1 METKIE
7 KTLTKEAVEKELQ
20 LKENQIEQ
28 RISTLQQEVASVAPT
43 IRDALFNHPLVSVGG
58 ALLAGLVVGLI
69 GGGKKRRNT
78 ASGVSHRTLV
88 DHYVDAVAEEARHRV
103 VNGQDVDEAVYAAL
117 KDRVPLIVYETP
129 QTKEKQGLIN
139 SVVSLVLR
147 QVVPL
152 GVKMGMNYLVSVV
165 ENTQAERPD
174 ES

>member
-1 METKIE
+1 METEIK
-7 KTLTKEAVEKELQ
+7 KKLTKEAVEKELQ

-28 RISTLQQEVASVAPT
+28 RISVLQQEVASVAPT
-43 IRDALFNHPLVSVGG
+43 IRDALFNHPLVSIGG

-69 GGGKKRRNT
+69 GGAKKRRNT
-78 ASGVSHRTLV
+78 ASGLSHRALV

-103 VNGQDVDEAVYAAL
+103 VNGQDIDDAVYAAL

-129 QTKEKQGLIN
+129 QTEEKQGLIN

-152 GVKMGMNYLVSVV
+152 GIKMGMNYLASVV
-165 ENTQAERPD
+165 ENTEAEMPD